1 MSEKDYVRINKEYLL
16 RYNKVDSVILSMIE
30 DNGGVIESSPKDMFD
45 AIGIFNIEK
54 VYKSISYL
62 KKKGCISVEDIGHN
76 RRRYRLINR
85 NGTPK
90 KSRKER
96 IFDSLSDDVKNHVL
110 ELRRIREEKMKKICG
125 EMKK

>member
-76 RRRYRLINR
+76 RRRYRLISR

-110 ELRRIREEKMKKICG
+110 ELRRIREEKMKKICE

>member
-1 MSEKDYVRINKEYLL
+1 MSEKNYIKINKKYLL

-30 DNGGVIESSPKDMFD
+30 DNGGVIDASPKELFD
-45 AIGIFNIEK
+45 EIGMFNIDK
-54 VYKSISYL
+54 VYKSVSYL

-85 NGTPK
+85 NGTPQ

-96 IFDSLSDDVKNHVL
+96 IFESLSDDVKKHVI
-110 ELRRIREEKMKKICG
+110 ELRRIREEKMKKICE
-125 EMKK
+125 EMEK

>member
-1 MSEKDYVRINKEYLL
+1 MSEKDYVRINKEYFL

-110 ELRRIREEKMKKICG
+110 ELRRIREEKMKKICE
-125 EMKK
+125 EMEK

>member
-54 VYKSISYL
+54 VTS
-62 KKKGCISVEDIGHN
+62 
-76 RRRYRLINR
+76 RYH
-85 NGTPK
+85 T
-90 KSRKER
+90 
-96 IFDSLSDDVKNHVL
+96 
-110 ELRRIREEKMKKICG
+110 
-125 EMKK
+125 

>member
-1 MSEKDYVRINKEYLL
+1 MYGKDYVRINKEYLL

-30 DNGGVIESSPKDMFD
+30 DNGGMIESSPKEMFD
-45 AIGIFNIEK
+45 TIGMFNIDK

-76 RRRYRLINR
+76 RRRYRLIDK

-110 ELRRIREEKMKKICG
+110 ELRRIREEKMKKICE
-125 EMKK
+125 EMEK

>member
-1 MSEKDYVRINKEYLL
+1 MSEKDYVRINKEYFL

-45 AIGIFNIEK
+45 AIGIFNIDK

-76 RRRYRLINR
+76 RRRYRLINK

-110 ELRRIREEKMKKICG
+110 ELRRIREEKMKKICE